1 MPETIN
7 HSLIVSPKLRAVR
20 IFLQSCSQKH
30 GELMRTART
39 AVARLIYSCMSVR
52 LPALPED
59 LEDEVDEP

>member
-1 MPETIN
+1 
-7 HSLIVSPKLRAVR
+7 
-20 IFLQSCSQKH
+20 
-30 GELMRTART
+30 MRTART